1 MHSMESIECIFAVS
15 FHGYCPVFIS
25 FLCVRLSSCQYTSKY
40 EVTFRS
46 HFTPNMYKQFMFTI
60 SLTETMSVHPS
71 VCPLSTLLIILILQL
86 LLKKLICKVY
96 TFHAILSFPLRNF
109 IVVVVATV
117 VVVVVIVVVVIVI
130 LGDVFVV
137 HHIVLA
143 VVPTGKALITFDW
156 FNILEEKQDLKDLEM
171 RRIYTEDFVR

>member
-1 MHSMESIECIFAVS
+1 
-15 FHGYCPVFIS
+15 
-25 FLCVRLSSCQYTSKY
+25 
-40 EVTFRS
+40 
-46 HFTPNMYKQFMFTI
+46 MYKQFMFII
-60 SLTETMSVHPS
+60 SLTETLSVHLS
-71 VCPLSTLLIILILQL
+71 VCPLSTLLIILIFQL

-130 LGDVFVV
+130 LGDFFVV

-171 RRIYTEDFVR
+171 RRIYTEVFVR